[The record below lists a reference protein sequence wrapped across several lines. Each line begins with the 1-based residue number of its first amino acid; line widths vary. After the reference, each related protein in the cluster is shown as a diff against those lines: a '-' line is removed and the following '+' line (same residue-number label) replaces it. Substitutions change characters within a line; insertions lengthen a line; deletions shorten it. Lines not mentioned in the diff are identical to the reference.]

1 MKAPFDETRL
11 HPDCDPADCAGCAQ
25 FDYEEVYERLDGT
38 PQPGACPKALIAFSR
53 LLRALLPDGRPVR
66 HIVGLRVIALA
77 WTLNPG
83 NIAGSPSVK
92 ELARRCGVTPE
103 HMAKLTGQM
112 SRLAEWR
119 NRAQQRAKN
128 WRKDGGGASEEIS
141 LASPPT
147 TGLKPSLTSRATA
160 EKTVS
165 HEKLEEAHT
174 PRGGQNARSRQ
185 CRRP

>member
-1 MKAPFDETRL
+1 MKPPFDEARL
-11 HPDCDPADCAGCAQ
+11 HPDCDPTGCAGCAQ

-53 LLRALLPDGRPVR
+53 LLRALLPDGRPAR

-128 WRKDGGGASEEIS
+128 WRPTPAQPPAGDEPGGEG
-141 LASPPT
+141 
-147 TGLKPSLTSRATA
+147 
-160 EKTVS
+160 
-165 HEKLEEAHT
+165 EA
-174 PRGGQNARSRQ
+174 A
-185 CRRP
+185 